1 MHMPARLLTLSPVT
15 VNKLQPPPLKEG
27 LQLNARPSK
36 RHQQHHKQELSP
48 AQHSATTVSAAQPQ
62 PQQQQQQSA
71 AEPQQQQQQ
80 PQKGGFQQTVLS
92 GDNQAVKVSLN
103 DCLACSGCVTSAETV
118 LLQAQ
123 SLKEFM
129 ARCEDPDAVVVV
141 SLSAQSRAS
150 LAGEAL
156 PVGAGL
162 GRVGGA
168 VGCSGGVLTIG
179 IKVYL

>member
-1 MHMPARLLTLSPVT
+1 
-15 VNKLQPPPLKEG
+15 
-27 LQLNARPSK
+27 
-36 RHQQHHKQELSP
+36 
-48 AQHSATTVSAAQPQ
+48 
-62 PQQQQQQSA
+62 
-71 AEPQQQQQQ
+71 
-80 PQKGGFQQTVLS
+80 VLS

-150 LAGEAL
+150 LAGEKRQRRGL
-156 PVGAGL
+156 GEGAG
-162 GRVGGA
+162 VGGA
-168 VGCSGGVLTIG
+168 GEGGGGGGIAGRRAVGGWRGGEG
-179 IKVYL
+179 G